1 MTMIP
6 VTATAPVR
14 VCDLG
19 GWTDTWFAGRGLVVN
34 IAVAP
39 GATARVTHHPP
50 RTGDH
55 RRARPARWA
64 RPLLWAVVDDV
75 GVTADRA
82 VEVWCGVPPGA
93 AMGTSASV
101 TVALLAALGAT
112 GDLAARAHAVEVTR
126 LGREGGV
133 QDQVAAAYG
142 GINLIEI
149 DPYPTTRVTPLAAPP
164 GLAERLC
171 TVYLGA
177 PHVSAAMHER
187 VIDAIAAGRVPVL
200 ERLRRAAPSG
210 AEALAAR
217 RPGRVRAGDDRQH
230 RRPGRAGAGHR
241 RPDALEV
248 IDVARAHGAAGWKVN
263 GAGGAGGTV
272 TVLLDAAGAGRASGR
287 VPGWGRAAFEA
298 AVSAAGYRPL
308 DVALCPDG
316 VRVAYAD
323 VRSNT

>member
-1 MTMIP
+1 MI

-19 GWTDTWFAGRGLVVN
+19 GWTDTWFARRGLVVSV
-34 IAVAP
+34 AVAP
-39 GATARVTHHPP
+39 GATARVTH
-50 RTGDH
+50 
-55 RRARPARWA
+55 RPGPVTIDAPDLPGGPDR
-64 RPLLWAVVDDV
+64 LLWAVVEEV

-133 QDQVAAAYG
+133 QDQVAAARG

-177 PHVSAAMHER
+177 PHDSAAVHDE
-187 VIDAIAAGRVPVL
+187 VIGSGPDAPVL
-200 ERLRRAAPSG
+200 ERLRRAASSG
-210 AEALAAR
+210 AEALAR
-217 RPGRVRAGDDRQH
+217 GDLAAF
-230 RRPGRAGAGHR
+230 GRAMIANTDAQAELTPGVVGPA
-241 RPDALEV
+241 ALEV
-248 IDVARAHGAAGWKVN
+248 IAIARAHGAAGWKVN

-272 TVLLDAAGAGRASGR
+272 TVLLDAAGAGRASG
-287 VPGWGRAAFEA
+287 VRAGAGAGARRAFEA